1 MPITTMLN
9 NPRLDVSPDAPYD
22 PLQAFV
28 RENHIALQG
37 SGVGPLAGLKFAIKD
52 VWKVLGSTCGNG
64 HPEWLRTHA
73 PDEFTS
79 SIVTK
84 LLNAG
89 GDLVGKTVCDELC
102 FSISGENWNYGSPIN
117 PHDPRRY
124 TGGSSC
130 GSAAAAGGLV
140 DFSLGSDCLGSVR
153 VPAGYNGLLA
163 LRPTFGRVPGDG
175 EAPYCASMDVVGFM
189 SASPDTFE
197 RLAPVML
204 EEDEVPADF
213 KRLVIAEDCFRAVNA
228 DVAEALQ
235 PAVDHM
241 ARYFDQVETVTVSPE
256 GLAEWI
262 DVFRIIQGYQV
273 WESYGGWIRKYR
285 PRLSRGPKE
294 RLEWASTI
302 TLQQFNEATAKRR
315 DICARIDEVLP
326 AGSVMVL
333 PTAAS
338 VAPLR
343 TASLEEISATRLQS
357 TNLLCISPL
366 TGVPQLQ
373 LPMIKQH
380 EVPLGISLLSPKGTD
395 LALCRLGAKMVREF
409 K

>member
-1 MPITTMLN
+1 
-9 NPRLDVSPDAPYD
+9 
-22 PLQAFV
+22 
-28 RENHIALQG
+28 
-37 SGVGPLAGLKFAIKD
+37 
-52 VWKVLGSTCGNG
+52 
-64 HPEWLRTHA
+64 
-73 PDEFTS
+73 
-79 SIVTK
+79 
-84 LLNAG
+84 
-89 GDLVGKTVCDELC
+89 
-102 FSISGENWNYGSPIN
+102 
-117 PHDPRRY
+117 
-124 TGGSSC
+124 
-130 GSAAAAGGLV
+130 
-140 DFSLGSDCLGSVR
+140 
-153 VPAGYNGLLA
+153 
-163 LRPTFGRVPGDG
+163 
-175 EAPYCASMDVVGFM
+175 MDVVGFM

-241 ARYFDQVETVTVSPE
+241 ARYFDEVETVTVSPE

-315 DICARIDEVLP
+315 DICARIDEALP